1 MGLNSSIQIAND
13 IQIYLYDMPM
23 PWEEGLFTGQATAVD
38 IHDEDMTI
46 HASPITRKSRIGQD
60 LPARSSH
67 PSFLTLSD
75 YSDSSHPPT
84 MPLSLRLGC
93 RTWTPGQL
101 STQIGSFWSR
111 KQHTEQFSPFSRFCS
126 GFCCAFAGNDVAYQS
141 ITNNFQYCFLH
152 SLQMQMMSFLLS
164 HCKSWA

>member
-1 MGLNSSIQIAND
+1 LGLNSSIQIAND

-126 GFCCAFAGNDVAYQS
+126 GFCCAFAE
-141 ITNNFQYCFLH
+141 
-152 SLQMQMMSFLLS
+152 MMSHINQSQTISSTVFFIVCR
-164 HCKSWA
+164 CK